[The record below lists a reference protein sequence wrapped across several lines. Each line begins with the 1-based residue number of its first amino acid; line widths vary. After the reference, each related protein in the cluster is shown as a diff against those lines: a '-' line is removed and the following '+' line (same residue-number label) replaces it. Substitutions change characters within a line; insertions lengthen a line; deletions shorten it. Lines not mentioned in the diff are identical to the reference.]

1 LSPYVGGSYY
11 GDILAGIVRA
21 TSAVGGRVVA
31 VQTLEAGSY
40 SADLFDASDL
50 RHAVAW
56 DHVDGF
62 VVIANAVDVEYLK
75 ALRAAGKSVV
85 LVSHE
90 YPDFACPV
98 VLPDNDGIRDAVAHL
113 IEHGHRRIAF
123 VGYLSV
129 SDIRE
134 RFKGYVET
142 LGDHGIEP
150 DPLLFFDAGN
160 NHEAGGDHAAR
171 NMIAAGLPSTAVV
184 AATDLNAVG
193 VTRTLAAAGYRLPQ
207 DQAVVGFDDI
217 EAARHLIPSLSTVR
231 QRLDILGRTAVDL
244 LIRAQNGEHVA
255 PGRRYVSAPFIVRE
269 SCGCSGSPA
278 EDVTGGVVAE
288 MPVGSGFPGSDL
300 SVPLP
305 SARDQLA
312 TRLESLLLSGIASPE
327 ESAALVDGVDAII
340 RLVDAAALAWPTPV
354 IAHLRHELNGLGHLL
369 DQPEHL
375 GVVTR
380 ALRRFGDEVA
390 ASACDQGAAD
400 RVEDRVHELNL
411 ALSQVEA
418 RRQFNDTRYFQ
429 EMLTTQYEVSM
440 GLLRS
445 HEENPRSLG
454 WLVRTLARGGCLGVW
469 AQPLEPTSLEGIV
482 EEDVSERELEIAGVF
497 VRDRV
502 KPTLFAQRM
511 TVRAFPPNDML
522 ALADQNPGDV
532 VLVVPVRTSSSDW
545 GLLAVVGAIESRV
558 PAGRELV
565 NQSASLLAVALE
577 HEAVLKS
584 LHEQEDQLRRSA
596 LFDELTG
603 LPNRT
608 LFLDRLSV
616 AIARA
621 KRTDT
626 CDFAVLFLDLDDF
639 KVVNDSLGH
648 AVGDRLLIEVAAR
661 IVEHLREVDTAA
673 RFGGDEFLLLLDGT
687 SDLASATAVAERL
700 QNALAQPFFLSGEEV
715 VVTASVGIAPSTP
728 HYDNAEDVLRD
739 ADIAMYSAKSHQKGS
754 HAVFELAMHARAVTR
769 LQVEAD
775 LRRALERGEFEVQY
789 QPIVDLE
796 TRSLS
801 AFEALIRWQHP
812 IRGLIGP
819 DLFLS
824 VAEECG
830 LMVPIGRWVLGE
842 ACRQLASWQLAGVVS
857 SEVAISVNISN
868 RQFWHDDLLDVVQTC
883 LRDTGL
889 AAHCLVLEITEGVV
903 MSNVDEARTMLE
915 DLHRLGVALHIDDFG
930 TGYSSLEALHNLP
943 LDALKIDRSFVA
955 RLDTDPR
962 TAELVR
968 TIVLM
973 GANLGLDLIAEGIE
987 TTDQCDH
994 LHELGCT
1001 YGQGYLFSR
1010 PVPSQMAEKVARDM
1024 RDYRIAPIN

>member
-11 GDILAGIVRA
+11 GDILAGIASA

-40 SADLFDASDL
+40 SADLLDASDL
-50 RHAVAW
+50 RHPVAW
-56 DHVDGF
+56 DHVAGF
-62 VVIANAVDVEYLK
+62 VVVANAVDSEYLH

-98 VLPDNDGIRDAVAHL
+98 VLPDNGGIRDAVAHL

-142 LGDHGIEP
+142 LRDHGIEP

-193 VTRTLAAAGYRLPQ
+193 VMRTLDAAGYRLPQ

-217 EAARHLIPSLSTVR
+217 DAASHLIPSLSSVR
-231 QRLDILGRTAVDL
+231 QQLDNLGRTAVDL
-244 LIRAQNGEHVA
+244 LIRAQNGEDVA
-255 PGRRYVSAPFIVRE
+255 PGRRYVQAPFIVRE
-269 SCGCSGSPA
+269 SCGCSGNAAPEVGSG
-278 EDVTGGVVAE
+278 TVAA
-288 MPVGSGFPGSDL
+288 MPVGTTAPDAD
-300 SVPLP
+300 PHAALP
-305 SARDQLA
+305 TARDHLTA
-312 TRLESLLLSGIASPE
+312 RLESLLPPGITSPE
-327 ESAALVDGVDAII
+327 EEAALVEGVDAIV
-340 RLVDAAALAWPTPV
+340 RLVDAAAFALPTPV
-354 IAHLRHELNGLGHLL
+354 VALLRRELNGLWHIL
-369 DQPEHL
+369 DQPEHVAVL
-375 GVVTR
+375 TQAVR
-380 ALRRFGDEVA
+380 HFGEQVA
-390 ASACDQGAAD
+390 AASSDDGAAD
-400 RVEDRVHELNL
+400 RVEDRVHEVNL

-429 EMLTTQYEVSM
+429 DMLSTQYEVSM

-445 HEENPRSLG
+445 HEEDPRSLG
-454 WLVRTLARGGCLGVW
+454 WLVRTPARGGCLGVW
-469 AQPLEPTSLEGIV
+469 VQPM
-482 EEDVSERELEIAGVF
+482 EESAPNGAIEAASWERDLEIAGVF

-502 KPTLFAQRM
+502 QSTPGAQRM
-511 TVRAFPPNDML
+511 TVSEFPPDDML
-522 ALADQNPGDV
+522 ALADENPGDV
-532 VLVVPVRTSSSDW
+532 VLVVPVRTISGDW
-545 GLLAVVGAIESRV
+545 GLLAVVGAIEARV

-577 HEAVLKS
+577 HEAVLVS
-584 LHEQEDQLRRSA
+584 LHKQEDQLRRSA

-608 LFLDRLSV
+608 LFLDRLSL

-621 KRTDT
+621 NRMDK

-648 AVGDRLLIEVAAR
+648 VVGDRLLVQVAER

-700 QNALAQPFFLSGEEV
+700 QNALAQPFYLSGEGV
-715 VVTASVGIAPSTP
+715 VVTASVGIALNAPR
-728 HYDNAEDVLRD
+728 YDNAEDVLRD
-739 ADIAMYSAKSHQKGS
+739 ADLAMYSAKSHQKGS
-754 HAVFELAMHARAVTR
+754 HAVFDVTMHTRAVTR
-769 LQVEAD
+769 LQIEAD
-775 LRRALERGEFEVQY
+775 LRHALERGEFEVHY
-789 QPIVDLE
+789 QPIVNLE
-796 TRSLS
+796 SRTLS
-801 AFEALIRWQHP
+801 AFEALIRWHHP
-812 IRGLIGP
+812 SRGLIGP

-830 LMVPIGRWVLGE
+830 LMVPIGRWVLSE

-868 RQFWHDDLLDVVQTC
+868 RQFWHDDLLDVVQAC

-889 AAHCLVLEITEGVV
+889 AAHCLALEITEGVV
-903 MSNVDEARTMLE
+903 MSNVDEARTMLDE
-915 DLHRLGVALHIDDFG
+915 LHLLGVALHIDDFG

-973 GANLGLDLIAEGIE
+973 GANLGLDLIADGIE
-987 TTDQCDH
+987 TSGQRDH
-994 LHELGCT
+994 LHRLGCT
-1001 YGQGYLFSR
+1001 YGQGYLFSK
-1010 PVPSQMAEKVARDM
+1010 PVPSAIAEKVAADL